1 VLRAVCEQPA
11 AETFVSAAKH
21 FATVNLAFCRIF
33 AKQDQLDTRLLGVL
47 GCHMVPADD
56 VPMKYRVRIAND
68 VAAELES
75 IALRGRRL

>member
-1 VLRAVCEQPA
+1 M
-11 AETFVSAAKH
+11 SAAKR
-21 FATVNLAFCRIF
+21 FADIDAAFCRIF

-75 IALRGRRL
+75 IAIRGRRL